1 MALVLESSESLSWIE
16 TSSELISFVL
26 VEASTYGPPYKKD
39 QKIVSG
45 INSFIASHGRD
56 IPVNLFEGSDH
67 LVHATVRSGFSI
79 FKCRN
84 ITSGYDEKSYFCM
97 KKKLKLRFHFKYF
110 DLCNNFF
117 VLSLT

>member
-1 MALVLESSESLSWIE
+1 MEVKNMLETLNQLKLCKLQMALVLESSESLSWIE

-67 LVHATVRSGFSI
+67 LVHATVR
-79 FKCRN
+79 
-84 ITSGYDEKSYFCM
+84 
-97 KKKLKLRFHFKYF
+97 
-110 DLCNNFF
+110 
-117 VLSLT
+117 